1 MKKLNKISLG
11 LIFTLIF
18 SFAVQ
23 AQTSEWIRTQSD
35 NGEFSIEIP
44 AKYGFFA
51 DKSGFSISDSGN
63 SYLLADMNMFNAY
76 HEKTTLSFES
86 YKAGKGALD
95 ALQEKET
102 KNGKSSKIKTAD
114 YKMKQY
120 IFETK
125 DSYMVR
131 RYFSSKNYIY
141 ILTAASRTGET
152 AAMKRFFDS
161 MRFNPKGKI
170 ADSTAKVVLFSALQA
185 TPIEMDSAEVD
196 TKPTDNESPMLNSE
210 DDKITKLL
218 ILYKPLASYTNA
230 ARQKMEQGNIIMR
243 IAFSKDGRITNV
255 RVLQQ
260 LQAGLLRQAVFSAIR
275 IKFLP
280 QEKNNEPVNVS
291 KLIEYSFNIY

>member
-230 ARQKMEQGNIIMR
+230 ARQKMEQGNIRMR